1 MTSSTEPLTD
11 RAIGQRLRTA
21 RQVARLRQAD
31 AAEAIRVARTTLV
44 AIEQGRRRIRTR
56 ELQELAFLYGTSAN
70 AILRRDA
77 VHLDLVPRFRRLPR
91 GADRATDDAA
101 RLLTDLVSAEVEL
114 ENALGVE
121 RHRNYPRERRI
132 LPGDV
137 RAQAEQDAQDL
148 RVWLGLGAASAG
160 ARPPSHTSGDTS
172 PRPGGSRVSFGP
184 TAAHVRGKS
193 DTRTTSRGPS

>member
-1 MTSSTEPLTD
+1 M
-11 RAIGQRLRTA
+11 
-21 RQVARLRQAD
+21 ARLRQAD

-56 ELQELAFLYGTSAN
+56 ELQELASPVRDKDPHN

-114 ENALGVE
+114 
-121 RHRNYPRERRI
+121 
-132 LPGDV
+132 
-137 RAQAEQDAQDL
+137 
-148 RVWLGLGAASAG
+148 
-160 ARPPSHTSGDTS
+160 
-172 PRPGGSRVSFGP
+172 
-184 TAAHVRGKS
+184 
-193 DTRTTSRGPS
+193 